1 MTTTPVATNTA
12 GSKTTTPSKGGWFNS
27 ILADISNWF
36 QEGKM
41 DFLFFV
47 IGLVMVIGSVMGT
60 DVVNN
65 IKTSDVPSGAA
76 LLAAGD

>member
-1 MTTTPVATNTA
+1 MTTTIVPTKNA
-12 GSKTTTPSKGGWFNS
+12 TPSKTSSGWFNS

-76 LLAAGD
+76 LLAAGE